1 MSKHRPL
8 VLVLL
13 IRIFI
18 QFNKLFLVISK
29 ACFNRSSTTT
39 MKIIIVNQKH
49 AQTRSITL
57 SGWTRAFLSV
67 CLIGLPTFAGAW
79 GYSWL
84 MSSDVFQSPKNEQQ
98 AWLDSLALK
107 DTEPADDKDAEV
119 NAQMAALA
127 AKVAEL
133 QARLIRLDALGE
145 KLTQTANLDQ
155 SEFDFTLHSTAIGG
169 PNYVD
174 PDIIYTAP
182 DVHETLGDLA
192 EKIGSREEQLSVIES
207 LLSNRLLLDDV
218 LVAGSP
224 VKTGRISSR
233 FGYRQDPFTAKKAFH
248 GGIDFAV
255 KEGTQVHS
263 VAAGV
268 VNWSG
273 RHPEYGNLVELKHAN
288 GLVTRYAH
296 NKSLLVKAGDVIKKG
311 QVIALSGSTG
321 RSSGPHVHFEV
332 YKHGRIVDPSS
343 YIQRT
348 NR

>member
-1 MSKHRPL
+1 
-8 VLVLL
+8 
-13 IRIFI
+13 
-18 QFNKLFLVISK
+18 
-29 ACFNRSSTTT
+29 

-49 AQTRSITL
+49 SQTRSITL
-57 SGWTRAFLSV
+57 GGWTRAFLSV
-67 CLIGLPTFAGAW
+67 CLIGIPTFVGAW

-84 MSSDVFQSPKNEQQ
+84 MSSELMQSRGDQVQHSWLQALQDSDERDARAAQEQ
-98 AWLDSLALK
+98 A
-107 DTEPADDKDAEV
+107 EKDAQV
-119 NAQMAALA
+119 AALA

-145 KLTQTANLDQ
+145 KLTQSANLDQ
-155 SEFDFTLHSTAIGG
+155 SEFDFSSTPAVGG
-169 PNYVD
+169 PSHLVPDSPYIS
-174 PDIIYTAP
+174 PDISSAL
-182 DVHETLGDLA
+182 DELSN
-192 EKIGSREEQLSVIES
+192 KIESREQQLSIIDS

-218 LVAGSP
+218 ILTGSP
-224 VKTGRISSR
+224 VKIGAISSR
-233 FGYRQDPFTAKKAFH
+233 FGYRTDPFTKARSFH
-248 GGIDFAV
+248 GGVDFRV
-255 KEGTQVHS
+255 REGTDVHS

-268 VNWSG
+268 VNWAG

-296 NKSLLVKAGDVIKKG
+296 NKSLLVKSGDVIKKG

-332 YKHGRIVDPSS
+332 YKNGRIVDPAA